1 MSDMDTNQMEEFE
14 QIDEL
19 STDTMK
25 SYGDKRARTVFSGGR
40 KPGQSVDD
48 GIKMKSKQGNSLSLA
63 RTKINRVQR
72 TGSTVNK
79 ESVEESA
86 GSETLKPGS
95 STVEKLATFTSLLAQ
110 LKGDDLSHFLNDALA
125 QIGKEAAL
133 TPSATAPGQTGMGQM
148 PRATLGAMK
157 EDIAAMF
164 ADEDLTEEFKENA
177 STLFE
182 AAVTA
187 RINLETVRLE
197 EEYAEALFEEVE
209 DLKEE
214 MTTKIDQYLDYVV
227 EQWIEDNKLAIENS
241 LRSEIAENF
250 MEGLYNLFAESYINV
265 PEDRIDVLGELQAT
279 IEELEAKLDESIN
292 TQLELQSVIDEATQE
307 ATFDEVSEGLA
318 ATQVEKL
325 RTLAEGLEFNDAET
339 YAKKLNIIK
348 NKYFTEGKKVVS
360 TGVIAEEAQEL
371 TEETSAVPA
380 HMAHYVNSIS
390 RTVK

>member
-1 MSDMDTNQMEEFE
+1 MSDKDT
-14 QIDEL
+14 
-19 STDTMK
+19 TD
-25 SYGDKRARTVFSGGR
+25 F
-40 KPGQSVDD
+40 DD
-48 GIKMKSKQGNSLSLA
+48 NDI
-63 RTKINRVQR
+63 V
-72 TGSTVNK
+72 
-79 ESVEESA
+79 ESA

-95 STVEKLATFTSLLAQ
+95 STVEKLATFTSLLSQ
-110 LKGDDLSHFLNDALA
+110 LKGEDLSHFLNDALA

-348 NKYFTEGKKVVS
+348 NKYFTEGKKAVS

>member
-1 MSDMDTNQMEEFE
+1 MSDKDT
-14 QIDEL
+14 
-19 STDTMK
+19 
-25 SYGDKRARTVFSGGR
+25 
-40 KPGQSVDD
+40 
-48 GIKMKSKQGNSLSLA
+48 
-63 RTKINRVQR
+63 
-72 TGSTVNK
+72 
-79 ESVEESA
+79 VEESA
-86 GSETLKPGS
+86 GSETLKPGAGS
-95 STVEKLATFTSLLAQ
+95 STVEKLATFTSLLSQ
-110 LKGDDLSHFLNDALA
+110 LKGEDLSHFLNDALA

-164 ADEDLTEEFKENA
+164 AGEDLTEEFKENA

-182 AAVTA
+182 AAVIA

-265 PEDRIDVLGELQAT
+265 PEDRIDVLGELQAQ

>member
-1 MSDMDTNQMEEFE
+1 MSDKDT
-14 QIDEL
+14 
-19 STDTMK
+19 
-25 SYGDKRARTVFSGGR
+25 
-40 KPGQSVDD
+40 
-48 GIKMKSKQGNSLSLA
+48 
-63 RTKINRVQR
+63 
-72 TGSTVNK
+72 
-79 ESVEESA
+79 VEESA
-86 GSETLKPGS
+86 GSETLKPGAGS
-95 STVEKLATFTSLLAQ
+95 STVEKLATFTSLLSQ
-110 LKGDDLSHFLNDALA
+110 LKGEDLSHFLNDALA